1 MTDRGRIG
9 LAVLLTAV
17 AGWVDAVGYLELGR
31 LFVSFMS
38 GNSTL
43 LAIGL
48 AGVDRTAIAGAA
60 LSVALYVAG
69 AFLGTLLGDAA
80 GERWRV
86 PAVLGV
92 EALLLGAVALLPAG
106 AGRLSPAVVPLLLA
120 MGFQTA
126 GPPPAGGIKVG
137 LTYVTGTLASLGRHL
152 ARAASGRGGRWA
164 WLPYALLWV
173 GLVAGATAGAAAD
186 ASLGLASLAAPAA
199 CVAAVASL
207 SAVASARTSSGGSNG
222 LGTRGAPPSTGSRR
236 SSAS

>member
-1 MTDRGRIG
+1 
-9 LAVLLTAV
+9 
-17 AGWVDAVGYLELGR
+17 
-31 LFVSFMS
+31 MS

-48 AGVDRTAIAGAA
+48 AGVDRAAIAGAA

-69 AFLGTLLGDAA
+69 ALLGTLLGDAA
-80 GERWRV
+80 GERWRE

-106 AGRLSPAVVPLLLA
+106 DGRLSPAVVPLLLA
-120 MGFQTA
+120 LGFQTA
-126 GPPPAGGIKVG
+126 GPPPAGAIKVG

-152 ARAASGRGGRWA
+152 ARAASGRGERWA

-173 GLVAGATAGAAAD
+173 GLVAGGTAGGPAPPAARAAPD
-186 ASLGLASLAAPAA
+186 TSLGLASLAAPAA

-207 SAVASARTSSGGSNG
+207 SALASARTSSGGSNG
-222 LGTRGAPPSTGSRR
+222 LGTRGAPP
-236 SSAS
+236 